1 MYKKLILC
9 AALLMAPTLGLAQT
23 TAAAS
28 EPIYT
33 VKEVA
38 CGPSPQLLESIQS
51 KFKEQPL
58 WLGRD
63 TVTSYVLMVNA
74 ETREWTLVQFN
85 DQIACIIGVGK
96 DHTLVSKSRSL

>member
-9 AALLMAPTLGLAQT
+9 AALLMAPALGLAQT
-23 TAAAS
+23 TAPAP

-33 VKEVA
+33 VKEVT
-38 CGPSPQLLESIQS
+38 CGSTPQLLEYIQS

-58 WLGRD
+58 WFGRD
-63 TVTSYVLMVNA
+63 AVTSYVLMVNA

-85 DQIACIIGVGK
+85 DEIACIIGVGK
-96 DHTLVSKSRSL
+96 DHTLVSKSRGL